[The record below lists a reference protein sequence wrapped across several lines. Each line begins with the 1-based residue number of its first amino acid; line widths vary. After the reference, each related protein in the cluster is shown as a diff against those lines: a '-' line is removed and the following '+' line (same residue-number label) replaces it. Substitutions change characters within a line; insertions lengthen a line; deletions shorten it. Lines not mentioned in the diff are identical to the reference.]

1 MRSLAAL
8 YTFDF
13 HQHDGNEY
21 LIPAFLRIPL
31 FMWKRS
37 CTEGKHLTRCRHPLT
52 PVTQG
57 FDCTVTDS
65 SGARKLNKCT
75 AKPGA
80 ISLNLEGRG
89 LDSVAAGAFDGV
101 IVSLI
106 DLSNNAL
113 TDLPDGVFAKVQEVC
128 TPRGG

>member
-1 MRSLAAL
+1 M
-8 YTFDF
+8 
-13 HQHDGNEY
+13 
-21 LIPAFLRIPL
+21 
-31 FMWKRS
+31 
-37 CTEGKHLTRCRHPLT
+37 
-52 PVTQG
+52 
-57 FDCTVTDS
+57 
-65 SGARKLNKCT
+65 RKLNKCT

-128 TPRGG
+128 TPMGCTISMYYTYGMYMGCTVCMYYTYGMHNVYLLHL